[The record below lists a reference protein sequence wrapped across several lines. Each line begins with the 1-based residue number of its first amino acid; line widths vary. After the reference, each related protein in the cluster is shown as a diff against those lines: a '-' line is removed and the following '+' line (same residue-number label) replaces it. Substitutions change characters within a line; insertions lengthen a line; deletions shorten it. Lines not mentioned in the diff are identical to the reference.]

1 MRQFCIIFSSKLSYI
16 CSFLKDNVVKTLIIF
31 REIVL
36 YVLYKYQVRLYKI
49 LGPIIKSEK
58 KKHFVFFVAT
68 INNRL
73 YFLDRVE
80 VTWQLVGGCAIIVC
94 ALMACYVCKHFS
106 VDFSVAQKSFIVTW
120 IKAWLNKVF
129 CPLKCDDDSWLR
141 GWWAD
146 LCKVSLIYLG

>member
-1 MRQFCIIFSSKLSYI
+1 MQHFKFVNWWIGGFVFLCHEQITYFVKSYHMY
-16 CSFLKDNVVKTLIIF
+16 T
-31 REIVL
+31 
-36 YVLYKYQVRLYKI
+36 KYQIRLYKI
-49 LGPIIKSEK
+49 LGPIIESE

-68 INNRL
+68 INRL
-73 YFLDRVE
+73 YFSDIRVE

-106 VDFSVAQKSFIVTW
+106 VDFSVAQKSFIVTR
-120 IKAWLNKVF
+120 IKAWLDKVF